1 MDFWK
6 FADQNPWLLFGL
18 AVLFYWMVTILW
30 SRFMR
35 HLNVRSKGWPPP
47 HLDAD
52 GDFKPKDQD
61 NEDDDESGFHIRVA
75 RD

>member
-6 FADQNPWLLFGL
+6 FADQNPWLIFAL
-18 AVLFYWMVTILW
+18 AVLFYWALTLLW

-52 GDFKPKDQD
+52 GDFKPEKEEFDGIET
-61 NEDDDESGFHIRVA
+61 NGIKIRY
-75 RD
+75 